1 MASIYYTLS
10 AKTRRELSPEIVFK
24 NSHCYDNIAYFD
36 YALFRLNIVVQTAK
50 KNNDGT
56 EPNFSMSC
64 SGNMQI
70 YPTTF
75 STNTTTCSTNTPT
88 GSTNKRILYLNNS
101 YFKDGSGI
109 INNDL
114 YTIDEETLFPNG
126 RNIYF
131 TDTILDNITSE
142 VMTSLTIECVKSH
155 GNSIVKFNFAPY
167 ESDLESS
174 VNDSLM
180 LIYSINIELINNGKF
195 PVHLISTNNFQTNI

>member
-24 NSHCYDNIAYFD
+24 NSHCYENTAYFD

-75 STNTTTCSTNTPT
+75 LTD
-88 GSTNKRILYLNNS
+88 KRVLYLNNS
-101 YFKDGSGI
+101 YFKDGFGV
-109 INNDL
+109 INNDI
-114 YTIDEETLFPNG
+114 YTIDEETLFPTG

-131 TDTILDNITSE
+131 TDTILDNITNE
-142 VMTSLTIECVKSH
+142 VMASLTIECVKSH

-167 ESDLESS
+167 DSDIESS
-174 VNDSLM
+174 VNDSLL
-180 LIYSINIELINNGKF
+180 LIYSINVELINNGKF

>member
-24 NSHCYDNIAYFD
+24 NSHCYENIAYYD
-36 YALFRLNIVVQTAK
+36 YALFRINIVVQTAK
-50 KNNDGT
+50 KNNEDT

-70 YPTTF
+70 YPSTF
-75 STNTTTCSTNTPT
+75 STN
-88 GSTNKRILYLNNS
+88 KRTLYLNNS
-101 YFKDGSGI
+101 YFKDGTGI
-109 INNDL
+109 VNNDI
-114 YTIDEETLFPNG
+114 YTIDEETLFPTG

-131 TDTILDNITSE
+131 TDTILDNITNE

-167 ESDLESS
+167 DADIESS

-180 LIYSINIELINNGKF
+180 LIYSINIELLNNGKF

>member
-24 NSHCYDNIAYFD
+24 NSHCYENVAYFD
-36 YALFRLNIVVQTAK
+36 YALFRLNIIVQTAK

-75 STNTTTCSTNTPT
+75 LTE
-88 GSTNKRILYLNNS
+88 KRVLYLNNS
-101 YFKDGSGI
+101 YFKDGFGV
-109 INNDL
+109 INNDV
-114 YTIDEETLFPNG
+114 YTIDEETLFPTG

-131 TDTILDNITSE
+131 TDTILDNITNE
-142 VMTSLTIECVKSH
+142 VMSSLTIECVKSH
-155 GNSIVKFNFAPY
+155 GNSIVKFNFEPY

-174 VNDSLM
+174 VNDSLL
-180 LIYSINIELINNGKF
+180 LIYSINVELINNGKF